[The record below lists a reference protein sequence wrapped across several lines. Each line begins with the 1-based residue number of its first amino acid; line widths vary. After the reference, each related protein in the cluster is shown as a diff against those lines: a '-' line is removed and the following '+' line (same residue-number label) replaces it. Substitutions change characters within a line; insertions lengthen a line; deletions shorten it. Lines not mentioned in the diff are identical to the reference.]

1 MICDK
6 HSDEEVDSSSG
17 QYLTKYV
24 RNMSRYVFS
33 KTTRWNF
40 EGLRGNLSRWPM
52 IIATFE
58 ICRSAELIKLDTNE
72 G

>member
-6 HSDEEVDSSSG
+6 DSDEEVDSSSG
-17 QYLTKYV
+17 KYVAKYV
-24 RNMSRYVFS
+24 RNVSRYGTYF
-33 KTTRWNF
+33 
-40 EGLRGNLSRWPM
+40 LRQLRADSSRWPM